1 MLTMIRDDETDTPSD
16 EAPTAAS
23 PKKPRA
29 AKSKKGTTMKT
40 TAKKVGRP
48 AKIAPKGKPG
58 RPAKKAAEANARQP
72 VVRDKS
78 GLDLHERVA
87 RPGSIKD
94 TLFRLLHDKN
104 KNKFVGVGTVLK
116 TLYATAA
123 KENKLEVSEYRG
135 ALNGVMLGV
144 EKALE
149 NERGLYF
156 KKEGRGEEFSLG
168 VFTTK

>member
-1 MLTMIRDDETDTPSD
+1 MPTMIRDDEPDTPASD
-16 EAPTAAS
+16 EAPAAAS

-40 TAKKVGRP
+40 TTKKVGRP
-48 AKIAPKGKPG
+48 AKVAPKGKPG
-58 RPAKKAAEANARQP
+58 RPAKKAAEANARKP
-72 VVRDKS
+72 VARDKS

-87 RPGSIKD
+87 REGTKKD
-94 TLFRLLHDKN
+94 MLFRLLHDGKN
-104 KNKFVGVGTVLK
+104 KNHFVPVATVLK
-116 TLYATAA
+116 TLYGKDADD
-123 KENKLEVSEYRG
+123 NRG

-149 NERGLYF
+149 NEKGLYF

-168 VFTTK
+168 IFTTK